1 MEERVFLFNTEGEY
15 NQHQVYKVDN
25 KEATRL
31 TESGVATRIQLGEYD
46 DYRKKAKDLTK
57 QFKSAEKRIKGSE
70 NPANTPEVK
79 AYELEQLKA
88 KYKEDSLKLDSE
100 YKEYKEKA
108 IDGARTKS
116 ARASVTVSESDK
128 RIAEQLANRLTLGV
142 QMAVSD
148 YAKEEFVRDAAED
161 IKRLSDEQKTALQ
174 GSIGKV
180 LDKLSDEKHQR
191 KLIREV
197 KDVRNLDL
205 LSSKVAEALPQ
216 TVNIEYNTIKIARR
230 WK

>member
-1 MEERVFLFNTEGEY
+1 MGETVFLFNNEGDY
-15 NQHQVYKVDN
+15 NQHGVYKVDS

-31 TESGVATRIQLGEYD
+31 TESGVATLIQLGEYD

-57 QFKSAEKRIKGSE
+57 QFKSAEKRIKESE
-70 NPANTPEVK
+70 NPAHTPEVK
-79 AYELEQLKA
+79 AYELEQLQA
-88 KYKEDSLKLDSE
+88 KYKEDSLRLDME
-100 YKEYKEKA
+100 YKGYKDKA
-108 IDGARTKS
+108 IDEARTKS

-142 QMAVSD
+142 QMAISD
-148 YAKEEFVRDAAED
+148 YAKEEFVREAAED